1 MKLSTVIKRIVNH
14 ELKGS
19 ANSTTCG
26 VFYQPTAPKEL
37 KQYSKIEND
46 K

>member
-1 MKLSTVIKRIVNH
+1 MKLNALIKNIVKH

-26 VFYQPTAPKEL
+26 VFYQPIVPKDL
-37 KQYSKIEND
+37 KKYSKFDND